1 MRQHRVRF
9 ALEKDYQ
16 VYDVVHQYY
25 TEEEHASLWWSRE
38 EYRETK
44 KEAQA
49 IVDAL
54 ESNGRIVVC
63 TRGLEQ
69 KTRDGSIQKR
79 LAALDSICAV
89 LMEQERQFQ
98 QGISGVELIRTAY
111 LMITAK
117 TTVEARERGAEDAL
131 CDETEDE
138 FEYNPATQDNLSWKK
153 ERPSSRRQRFF
164 QVITRR
170 RDTSS
175 KPKSR
180 IGRSLL

>member
-54 ESNGRIVVC
+54 ENNGRIVVC
-63 TRGLEQ
+63 TRGLEKAEN
-69 KTRDGSIQKR
+69 KTWIHPKKTGCLGFDLCSFDGT
-79 LAALDSICAV
+79 
-89 LMEQERQFQ
+89 
-98 QGISGVELIRTAY
+98 RTT
-111 LMITAK
+111 IP
-117 TTVEARERGAEDAL
+117 AR
-131 CDETEDE
+131 
-138 FEYNPATQDNLSWKK
+138 YP
-153 ERPSSRRQRFF
+153 
-164 QVITRR
+164 
-170 RDTSS
+170 
-175 KPKSR
+175 
-180 IGRSLL
+180 